1 VTAPLRTLLR
11 YAARYRFAYAAG
23 IACLALATALSLAI
37 PKTVQRAIEALER
50 DATASVAP
58 YVGLILLLATA
69 NAAARMASRFAI
81 IGSSQRVEHDV
92 RDDLY
97 ASLLR
102 LPPAF
107 YGRQTTGDL
116 MARASSDTAAVR
128 SLLGFGVISL
138 FSTVFAFAGAV
149 AAMLALDPWLTL
161 LAVGPYPLLA
171 MLGRRA
177 NALVHAQTQ
186 AAQEALGTLS
196 ARVQE
201 HLVGISVVRAYT
213 MEPHAAAVFDA
224 ANRHYQGRSLA
235 LARSMSAFAPIA
247 GIIGGTGTLVVL
259 WLGGHAVIDGRLT
272 LGALVAFSGYL
283 GYLAWPTLAL
293 GFMLTMVRRGLT
305 SIGRVQEVIAAAP
318 PPGPGPAAPGPAI
331 GAAPAIRFTGL
342 HFEYEGRAPV
352 LRDVSFEVPSG
363 ATVAVVGPTGSGK
376 TTLCAL
382 LARLWE
388 PPPGTVW
395 LGGHDVTTLSPAALR
410 GRLGYVPQEAFLFSR
425 SIADN
430 VALGRPEVSASVA
443 QAAAEVAAVQD
454 EIAAFPQGWETVV
467 GERGLTVSGGQRQ
480 RIALARALAGAPPVL
495 VLDDVFASVDAAKEE
510 EIVQR
515 LRGATLDRTVLLVTH
530 RLRAA
535 RAADRIVVLAEGR
548 VVEEGTHEA
557 LVGAGGTYT
566 RLWREQQLEEE
577 IARA

>member
-1 VTAPLRTLLR
+1 LLR
-11 YAARYRFAYAAG
+11 YAARYRSAYAAG
-23 IACLALATALSLAI
+23 IACLLLGTGLSLAI

-50 DATASVAP
+50 DAGAAVAP
-58 YVGLILLLATA
+58 YVGLILLLAVA
-69 NAAARMASRFAI
+69 NTAARIGSRFTI
-81 IGSSQRVEHDV
+81 MGSSQRVEHDL

-116 MARASSDTAAVR
+116 MARASSDAAAVR
-128 SLLGFGVISL
+128 GLLGFGVVSL
-138 FSTVFAFAGAV
+138 FSTVFAFAGGLL
-149 AAMLALDPWLTL
+149 AMLAIDPWLTL
-161 LAVGPYPLLA
+161 WAVGPYPLLA
-171 MLGRRA
+171 TLARRA

-186 AAQEALGTLS
+186 ATQEALGALS

-201 HLVGISVVRAYT
+201 HLVGIGVVRAYT
-213 MEPHAAAVFDA
+213 MESHAAEAFDA
-224 ANRHYQGRSLA
+224 ANQHYQVRSLA
-235 LARSMSAFAPIA
+235 LARSMAAFAPIA

-259 WLGGHAVIDGRLT
+259 WLGGRAVIDGRLT
-272 LGALVAFSGYL
+272 LGALVAFIGYL

-293 GFMLTMVRRGLT
+293 GYTLTMVRRGLT
-305 SIGRVQEVIAAAP
+305 SIGRVHEIVAAAP
-318 PPGPGPAAPGPAI
+318 PAPGSDAASPWPAI
-331 GAAPAIRFTGL
+331 GAAPSIRFEGL
-342 HFEYEGRAPV
+342 RFEHERRGPV
-352 LRDVSFEVPSG
+352 LRDVTFDVPPG

-376 TTLCAL
+376 STLCAL

-395 LGGHDVTTLSPAALR
+395 LDGHDVTAVSLAALR

-425 SIADN
+425 SIGDN
-430 VALGRPEVSASVA
+430 VGLGRPEVGAAAA
-443 QAAAEVAAVQD
+443 QAAAHVAGVQD
-454 EIAAFPQGWETVV
+454 EILGFPQGWDTVV

-480 RIALARALAGAPPVL
+480 RIALARALAGNPPVL

-515 LRGATLDRTVLLVTH
+515 LRAASRDRTVLLVTH

-535 RAADRIVVLAEGR
+535 RAADRIVVLEAGR
-548 VVEEGTHEA
+548 VVEQGTHEA
-557 LVGAGGTYT
+557 LVAAGGTYA